1 MTIPAE
7 MASAA
12 VPAPDG
18 TGPMAVD
25 SPRLL
30 RLSRGFSCVFWSL
43 PLLSAAHAMAL
54 MSVVPARWMAA
65 GLLAGFAPLGCGLGL
80 LRTCGDLTPR
90 WAARTSGVALLAMAA
105 AALCPFLAWW
115 GAAPLRLYFAANA
128 AAHYVVVVALL
139 AGLDRLAGEC
149 ARRLGDQPL
158 RREAQAGMIV
168 TLWLSACTVG
178 AVAWL
183 FQRAGILSA
192 GAETV
197 LWHVSRLRGEAY
209 LLCLLPYA
217 MTAYV
222 LWRAKETGLRH
233 AVGAA

>member
-1 MTIPAE
+1 MTTPAE
-7 MASAA
+7 MANNTVSAPGGA
-12 VPAPDG
+12 SPA
-18 TGPMAVD
+18 AID

-30 RLSRGFSCVFWSL
+30 RLSRGFSCLFWSM
-43 PLLSAAHAMAL
+43 PLLSTAHAMAL
-54 MSVVPARWMAA
+54 MSFMPARWMVA
-65 GLLAGFAPLGCGLGL
+65 GLLAGYLPLGCGLGL
-80 LRTCGDLTPR
+80 LATGGDLTPR
-90 WAARTSGVALLAMAA
+90 WAARVRLVSLLALAGL
-105 AALCPFLAWW
+105 ALSPFLAWW
-115 GAAPLRLYFAANA
+115 GAAPLRLYFAVNA
-128 AAHYVVVVALL
+128 AAHYVAVVALL
-139 AGLDRLAGEC
+139 AGLNRLAGEG
-149 ARRLGDQPL
+149 ARRLGDSPL

-222 LWRAKETGLRH
+222 LWRAKETGLRQ